1 MPPPK
6 YSIILITSASVM
18 VALGDLRNAITPLGY
33 WLLWGA
39 WSIFA
44 TISLFLTKAN
54 ESKNRAPGTVAQK
67 LLLAGFSLLL
77 IGFMSS
83 AIYNSDPFTLYQT
96 IKLVMICAIGILI
109 HKHSARIGHESIFP
123 ICLITVWIS
132 FGTFLLSK
140 FFLLPYHVVLGDG
153 RQGSLIAYPG
163 VLWKTGAFFSMF
175 ALAHFLS
182 ARKLTF
188 SSILVYIIGIY
199 LIILDGSRTGFLW
212 IALATGMLFALR
224 ILALRQSYSF
234 VSLLAVG
241 SLVLA
246 GAVYWAVTA
255 SMQVASM
262 HALPFERL
270 STGDSVRTTM
280 LHDSL
285 IQAERCLPV
294 GCGFGTAVTDTTEGP
309 MVVHNAYLATL
320 ADVGVVGLA
329 GFLLVILGPFIAL
342 LAKHSKT
349 RKVGLAARS
358 YMTYT
363 AALGV
368 AGFGLMMTLHPLS
381 TEMSEWG
388 LFFLMSSWMFSNPA
402 STPANIEHTT

>member
-1 MPPPK
+1 
-6 YSIILITSASVM
+6 M

-33 WLLWGA
+33 WLMWGA

-44 TISLFLTKAN
+44 TISLLLKKAS
-54 ESKNRAPGTVAQK
+54 ESTHRTPGTVAQK

-77 IGFMSS
+77 IGFISS
-83 AIYNSDPFTLYQT
+83 AIYNSDPITLYQT

-109 HKHSARIGHESIFP
+109 HKHSARIGLESIFP

-132 FGTFLLSK
+132 FGAFLLSK

-163 VLWKTGAFFSMF
+163 VLWKTGAFFSIF

-182 ARKLTF
+182 ARKMAF
-188 SSILVYIIGIY
+188 GSILVYTIGIY
-199 LIILDGSRTGFLW
+199 IIILDGSRTGLVW

-224 ILALRQSYSF
+224 VLNQRRRYSSIGLVAL
-234 VSLLAVG
+234 G

-246 GAVYWAVTA
+246 G
-255 SMQVASM
+255 SMYLANKVSIQGAII

-270 STGDSVRTTM
+270 STGDSVRSTM

-285 IQAERCLPV
+285 IHAEACVPL
-294 GCGFGTAVTDTTEGP
+294 GCGFGNAVTETAEGP

-320 ADVGVVGLA
+320 ADVGLIGLA
-329 GFLLVILGPFIAL
+329 GFLLIILGPFVTIL
-342 LAKHSKT
+342 FTHSQA
-349 RKVGLAARS
+349 RKVRLSAGS
-358 YMTYT
+358 YITCA

-368 AGFGLMMTLHPLS
+368 AGFGFMMTLHPLS

-388 LFFLMSSWMFSNPA
+388 LYFLMSSWMFSNSA
-402 STPANIEHTT
+402 STPVNIERTT